1 MIGSYVVH
9 KLSDYNNKYKLDLQY
24 FHLPFLSN
32 LKNDYRKFMFVGNV
46 RTQGPLY

>member
-24 FHLPFLSN
+24 FHLPFLWD
-32 LKNDYRKFMFVGNV
+32 LKNDYSMILNI
-46 RTQGPLY
+46 PDIII

>member
-32 LKNDYRKFMFVGNV
+32 LKNDYSMILNI
-46 RTQGPLY
+46 PDIII